1 MTTEEAIKMLKTEK
15 ACVERQERKQS
26 CNRYCESCDL
36 CMPIEDVIEGYNMA
50 IKALEQKSRDCKTCI
65 HSYKG
70 NCAGTEECHECMWE
84 SKYEQTDVDL
94 ISRKAVLDCI
104 GMTSLHY
111 DLARRL
117 RKLPTIP
124 QTDSVLEDI
133 KAEIEKLPR
142 IKVGNSNSPTVKY
155 CIDEVLL
162 YDLLERY
169 KAEKTAEW
177 IFWTSKSAKCSN
189 CGHIQFTNGEDTTKN
204 TLIHKALYHY
214 CPNCGAKMKEGDTK

>member
-94 ISRKAVLDCI
+94 ISRKAVLDTICSYGTELERYKVYQI
-104 GMTSLHY
+104 TVCDMKQTLC
-111 DLARRL
+111 DLIEE
-117 RKLPTIP
+117 LPTIP
-124 QTDSVLEDI
+124 QTDSVLEEI
-133 KAEIEKLPR
+133 KAEISQ
-142 IKVGNSNSPTVKY
+142 IDTNY
-155 CIDEVLL
+155 CGEYWGLSKQEVFDVID
-162 YDLLERY
+162 
-169 KAEKTAEW
+169 K
-177 IFWTSKSAKCSN
+177 
-189 CGHIQFTNGEDTTKN
+189 HISG
-204 TLIHKALYHY
+204 
-214 CPNCGAKMKEGDTK
+214 KEQ